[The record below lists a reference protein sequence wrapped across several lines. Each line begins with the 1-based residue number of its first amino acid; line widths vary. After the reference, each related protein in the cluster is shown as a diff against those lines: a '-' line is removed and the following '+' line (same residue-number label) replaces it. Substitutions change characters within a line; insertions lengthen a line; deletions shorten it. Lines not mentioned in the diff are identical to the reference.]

1 MVGAE
6 VGGSV
11 GEQEGEAVGPFVLGE
26 KEGIFVGM
34 TLDGRKVVGVK
45 VDWKVGSA
53 DGIVVDEA
61 LGE

>member
-1 MVGAE
+1 
-6 VGGSV
+6 
-11 GEQEGEAVGPFVLGE
+11 
-26 KEGIFVGM
+26 M
-34 TLDGRKVVGVK
+34 TLDGRKVVGVT